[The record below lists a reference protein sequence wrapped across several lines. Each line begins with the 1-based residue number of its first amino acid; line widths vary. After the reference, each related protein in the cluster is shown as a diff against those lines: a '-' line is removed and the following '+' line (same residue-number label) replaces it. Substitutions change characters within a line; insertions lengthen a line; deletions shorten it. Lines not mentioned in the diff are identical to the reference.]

1 MIKHK
6 NTTVSECQYLGA
18 STTACGHPTLP
29 GKSYC
34 AEHYAVV
41 YQAGTARAKRKKD
54 IRVANT
60 VWDIESEFNAAV
72 EELEQEGYD
81 IALERWDAE
90 VTVED

>member
-1 MIKHK
+1 MQ
-6 NTTVSECQYLGA
+6 CQYIGPDA
-18 STTACGHPTLP
+18 TQPSCTHTALA

-41 YQAGTARAKRKKD
+41 YQEGTARARRKKD

-60 VWDIESEFNAAV
+60 VWDIENAFNEAV

-81 IALERWDAE
+81 FNLERWDAE
-90 VTVED
+90 PVED

>member
-1 MIKHK
+1 MQ
-6 NTTVSECQYLGA
+6 CQYIGPDATQPSCTHLA
-18 STTACGHPTLP
+18 LA

-41 YQAGTARAKRKKD
+41 YQEGTARARRKKD

-60 VWDIESEFNAAV
+60 VWDIENAFNEAV

-81 IALERWDAE
+81 FNLERWDAE
-90 VTVED
+90 PVED

>member
-1 MIKHK
+1 MTN
-6 NTTVSECQYLGA
+6 NTAITGCQYLGEH
-18 STTACGHPTLP
+18 THACGLPTLA

-34 AEHYAVV
+34 AEHYSLV
-41 YQAGTARAKRKKD
+41 YQAGTARAKHKKD